1 MPHQQKSNILI
12 MRNNWASFDYV
23 SGREKSKMF
32 DDIAVGGVV
41 NNRLFNPP
49 EFPRA
54 MIKWQMRRVLSMDD
68 TLKEM
73 PYPDPNSTAQIE
85 PI

>member
-1 MPHQQKSNILI
+1 M
-12 MRNNWASFDYV
+12 
-23 SGREKSKMF
+23 
-32 DDIAVGGVV
+32 GGVV
-41 NNRLFNPP
+41 NNRLYHPP

-54 MIKWQMRRVLSMDD
+54 MIKWNMRRILSMED

-85 PI
+85 PIQVVYSLPPYVYVHDTDEHRVAVWDDQQ